1 MKSSVYWI
9 RHPDHTDMFTQGY
22 VGVSSNLTKRWDR
35 HAKRT
40 QNAHLANAIKKYGWD
55 NLVKKVVLIADEAYC
70 LAMETKVRAVENI
83 GWNITKGGGK
93 PPAKANS
100 GSFKLGLT
108 PFNKGLKMDTPAWNK
123 GLKMENPSWNKGII
137 CSEET
142 KQKISLSNL
151 GMVAWNKGLKNV
163 QVAWNKGTKGLMP
176 STRKGVILSQAIR
189 DKISASKMGEKR
201 TLEQREAMSKARL
214 GRKHSIIVCP
224 HCQKSG
230 GSTAMPRWH
239 FDNCKLKDNLL

>member
-1 MKSSVYWI
+1 MDKDKWC
-9 RHPDHTDMFTQGY
+9 
-22 VGVSSNLTKRWDR
+22 NL
-35 HAKRT
+35 
-40 QNAHLANAIKKYGWD
+40 
-55 NLVKKVVLIADEAYC
+55 
-70 LAMETKVRAVENI
+70 
-83 GWNITKGGGK
+83 
-93 PPAKANS
+93 
-100 GSFKLGLT
+100 
-108 PFNKGLKMDTPAWNK
+108 
-123 GLKMENPSWNKGII
+123 GIS

-142 KQKISLSNL
+142 KEKLRKSHL
-151 GMVAWNKGLKNV
+151 GRVAWNKGLKSV

-176 STRKGVILSQAIR
+176 STRKGAILSQATR
-189 DKISASKMGEKR
+189 DKISASKIGEKR

>member
-1 MKSSVYWI
+1 M
-9 RHPDHTDMFTQGY
+9 
-22 VGVSSNLTKRWDR
+22 
-35 HAKRT
+35 
-40 QNAHLANAIKKYGWD
+40 
-55 NLVKKVVLIADEAYC
+55 VKKVVLIADEAYC
-70 LAMETKVRAVENI
+70 LAMETKIRVVENI

-123 GLKMENPSWNKGII
+123 GIS

-142 KQKISLSNL
+142 KEKLRKSHL
-151 GMVAWNKGLKNV
+151 GRVAWNKGLKSV

-176 STRKGVILSQAIR
+176 STRKGAILSQATR
-189 DKISASKMGEKR
+189 DKISASKIGEKR